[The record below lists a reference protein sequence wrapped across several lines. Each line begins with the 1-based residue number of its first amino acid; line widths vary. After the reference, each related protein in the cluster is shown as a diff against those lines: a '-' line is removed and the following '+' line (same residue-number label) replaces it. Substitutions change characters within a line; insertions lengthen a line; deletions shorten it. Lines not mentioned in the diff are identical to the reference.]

1 MTEMSVK
8 EKAAS
13 EAAKQ
18 NKNQSVAILANK
30 AADCEV
36 DPIDNAVTP
45 IFTDEGNGVKSFT
58 KANGD
63 KYLTGPLGVVFV
75 PAGKS
80 EDNAQKV
87 CGPLEV
93 AGRYRDRKGN
103 GWGRVVVWHDGDNTR
118 HELKLSEGDLS
129 TKQSEVSA
137 ELASGGLE
145 IFASVSSG
153 RPNRVVDYI
162 RSYPREALPKLCST
176 KSYGWH
182 DIGYSF
188 VLPDGV
194 IGETENGEGVLF
206 DGDESAAP
214 KYASKGTLKDWQDNV
229 AAIALCS
236 NRIAFFTCIG
246 FAAPLARLVNEP
258 SGGFHLV
265 GDSSLGKSSALRALC
280 SVFASAASNGESGE
294 MASWRAT
301 DNGLEA
307 FCQSHSDLP
316 MICDEIGQADG
327 RNIVKVLYMIGNES
341 GKRRMT
347 KGLQNKAAASW
358 RLLLAS
364 SGEVSAEEF
373 ARRYGVKVDDGI
385 NVRLANIEVTNENG
399 LGIFDRVPNGETS
412 KGLADKLRQY
422 TESRYYGTAGP
433 EFLKHLIADIKE
445 NGHDVFTEN
454 LEKGLEEF
462 QKTVNPDTDPMVGRV
477 ARRFALVAVAG
488 ELAIQYGV
496 LSWKENTA
504 LKAAQVCFQIWR
516 KSFKSKAEQEA
527 DFIEYILSYP
537 EIHRERF
544 DWIEIDIDG
553 TISSSNETVFD
564 NRLGTI
570 IIKQDGGGKVF
581 YIPKMFVDEVLI
593 KQGYQKAASLKILK
607 ENGWIIGGSAPSY
620 QYKVPSKGM
629 TGLKPN
635 GRFICIRLRENHQ
648 EGAENTDD

>member
-1 MTEMSVK
+1 MTDMAVK
-8 EKAAS
+8 EKAAG

-18 NKNQSVAILANK
+18 IITSEILN
-30 AADCEV
+30 DS
-36 DPIDNAVTP
+36 DPFDNPVSAVLA
-45 IFTDEGNGVKSFT
+45 DEGNGVKSFT

-63 KYLTGPLGVVFV
+63 KFLTGPLGVVFI

-87 CGPLEV
+87 CGALEV
-93 AGRYRDRKGN
+93 VGRYRDKKGN
-103 GWGRVVVWHDGDNTR
+103 GWGRVVVWHDGDDTR
-118 HELKLSEGDLS
+118 HELKISEGDLS
-129 TKQSEVSA
+129 TKQSEVFA
-137 ELASGGLE
+137 ALASGGLE
-145 IFASVSSG
+145 IFAVPSSG

-176 KSYGWH
+176 KSFGWH
-182 DIGYSF
+182 DKGHAF
-188 VLPDGV
+188 VLPDRV
-194 IGETENGEGVLF
+194 IGDTESGEGVLF
-206 DGDESAAP
+206 DGDEADAP

-229 AAIALCS
+229 ASIALCS
-236 NRIAFFTCIG
+236 NRIAFFTCIA

-280 SVFASAASNGESGE
+280 SVFASAASDGESGE

-307 FCQSHSDLP
+307 FCQSHTDLP

-327 RNIVKVLYMIGNES
+327 KNIGKVLYMIGNES

-347 KGLQNKAAASW
+347 KSLQNKGTASW

-373 ARRYGVKVDDGI
+373 AKRYGVKVDDGI

-399 LGIFDRVPNGETS
+399 LGIFDKVPDGETS
-412 KGLADKLRQY
+412 KGLADKLRKY
-422 TESRYYGTAGP
+422 TESQYFGTAGP
-433 EFLKHLIADIKE
+433 EFIARLVDEIKQH
-445 NGHDVFTEN
+445 GIKAFTEN
-454 LEKGLEEF
+454 LEEGLTEF
-462 QKTVNPDTDPMVGRV
+462 QTTVNHETDPMVGRV

-496 LSWKENTA
+496 LPWKENTA
-504 LKAAQVCFQIWR
+504 IKAAQVCFQVWR
-516 KSFKSKAEQEA
+516 KGFKSKAEQEA

-544 DWIEIDIDG
+544 DIVEVDILGGCGDPV
-553 TISSSNETVFD
+553 ETGFD

-570 IIKQDGGGKVF
+570 IIKQDGNSKVY
-581 YIPKMFVDEVLI
+581 YIPKMFDDEVLK
-593 KQGYQKAASLKILK
+593 KQGYPKAASLKILK
-607 ENGWIIGGSAPSY
+607 ENDLIIGGSAPSY

-629 TGLKPN
+629 RGLKPN
-635 GRFICIRLRENHQ
+635 GRYLCIRLRENHQ
-648 EGAENTDD
+648 EGAENPDD

>member
-1 MTEMSVK
+1 MTDMAVK

-13 EAAKQ
+13 EAAKE
-18 NKNQSVAILANK
+18 NVTSKIVA
-30 AADCEV
+30 ET
-36 DPIDNAVTP
+36 DPFDNPLTVALTP
-45 IFTDEGNGVKSFT
+45 ENNGAKSFT

-63 KYLTGPLGVVFV
+63 KFLTGPLGVVFI

-87 CGPLEV
+87 CGSLEV
-93 AGRYRDRKGN
+93 VGRYRDKKGN

-118 HELKLSEGDLS
+118 HELKISEGDLS
-129 TKQSEVSA
+129 TKQSEVFA
-137 ELASGGLE
+137 ALASGGLE
-145 IFASVSSG
+145 IFAVPSSG

-182 DIGYSF
+182 DRGHAF
-188 VLPDGV
+188 VLPDRV
-194 IGETENGEGVLF
+194 IGDTESGEGVLF
-206 DGDESAAP
+206 DGDEAAAP
-214 KYASKGTLKDWQDNV
+214 KYASKGMLKDWQDNV
-229 AAIALCS
+229 ASIALCS
-236 NRIAFFTCIG
+236 NRIAFFTCIA
-246 FAAPLARLVNEP
+246 FAAPLARLVHEP

-280 SVFASAASNGESGE
+280 SVFASAASDGESGE
-294 MASWRAT
+294 LASWRAT

-307 FCQSHSDLP
+307 FCQSHTDLP

-327 RNIVKVLYMIGNES
+327 RNIGNVLYMIGNES
-341 GKRRMT
+341 GKRRAT
-347 KGLQNKAAASW
+347 KSLQNKAVASW

-373 ARRYGVKVDDGI
+373 AKRYGVKVDDGI
-385 NVRLANIEVTNENG
+385 NVRLANIEVTNDNG
-399 LGIFDRVPNGETS
+399 LGIFDCVPDGETS

-422 TESRYYGTAGP
+422 TESTYYGTAGP
-433 EFLKHLIADIKE
+433 EFIVQLIADIKNNGLKAFTKNLE
-445 NGHDVFTEN
+445 NGLT
-454 LEKGLEEF
+454 EF
-462 QKTVNPDTDPMVGRV
+462 QKTVNSDTDPMVGRV

-496 LSWKENTA
+496 LPWKENTA
-504 LKAAQVCFQIWR
+504 IKAAQVCFQVWR
-516 KSFKSKAEQEA
+516 KGFKSKAEQDA

-544 DWIEIDIDG
+544 DWIEIDITG
-553 TISSSNETVFD
+553 ANSQTEKTGFD

-570 IIKQDGGGKVF
+570 IVKQDGSGKVY
-581 YIPKMFVDEVLI
+581 YIPKMFDDEVLR
-593 KQGYQKAASLKILK
+593 KLGYSKAASLKTLK
-607 ENGWIIGGSAPSY
+607 ERNLIVGGAAPSY

-629 TGLKPN
+629 IGLKPN
-635 GRFICIRLRENHQ
+635 GRYLCIRLRENHQ
-648 EGAENTDD
+648 ESPENADD